1 MGNIDYSEKTRAEL
15 VAELDALHAMLQEY
29 RVLLDESSDPI
40 FAFYPD
46 GRYRYVN
53 QAFASGVRRP
63 RDEIIGRRI
72 WDVFSKEEADKRF
85 AVVQWVF
92 ENAESR
98 VIEVRVPRPDGD
110 RFYITT
116 VKPILSSQREVV
128 SVICISKEITE
139 RKVMEERLA
148 RMAQYDTLTDLP
160 NRALFNDRLLH
171 AMAQA
176 RRDQGRLAL
185 MSIDLD
191 RFKPVNDSHGHHIG
205 DLLLQAVAQR
215 MQDCVRESDS
225 VGRIGGDEFFIL
237 LPVIDSATDA
247 LTVAEKVRD
256 ALSQPFDLE
265 GLHSISISSSI
276 GIALYPDHGDDAL
289 QLYKYADQAMYR
301 AKEQGRN
308 QTQIFQ
314 APEPS
319 PTFAE
324 NTHSSA

>member
-1 MGNIDYSEKTRAEL
+1 MARLNDDERTRDEL
-15 VAELDALHAMLQEY
+15 IAELDALHAMLQEY